1 MRDVSF
7 GQYYPSN
14 SVVHRTD
21 ARVKIIFSLAYI
33 VLLILIPTL
42 DGFLGRGYRLGDYI
56 VRVGA
61 AFTVIVLFLVAVT
74 LISKVPPLKVLS
86 SVKAVIFLVL
96 FTMAILIVFY
106 GGRSNHVYFHKGI
119 INISLEGIINAVAMA
134 IRLFLLVMGPSL
146 LTLTT
151 TPVELTDGI
160 ERLLKPLSYIKVPV
174 HEIALIMSIALRLI
188 PNLIEEADKIRSA
201 QKARCADFESGN
213 IFKRAKAMIPIL
225 VPLLVS
231 SFRRADELAYAMDS
245 RCYRGAKGRTR
256 MKVMRLG
263 LRDLFAFIFF
273 AAMFFV
279 VLMFIYDFFG
289 VATALSELCYSL
301 I

>member
-7 GQYYPSN
+7 GQYYPSK
-14 SVVHRTD
+14 SVVHKMD
-21 ARVKIIFSLAYI
+21 ARIKIVFSLAYI

-42 DGFLGRGYRLGDYI
+42 DNFLNHARLGDYI

-61 AFTVIVLFLVAVT
+61 CYLAVILFLMTVT
-74 LISKVPPLKVLS
+74 LISKVPPIKVLR
-86 SVKAVIFLVL
+86 SVKAVVFLVIFTAVILVL
-96 FTMAILIVFY
+96 FY
-106 GGRSNHVYFHKGI
+106 GGKSNHVYFHKGI
-119 INISLEGIINAVAMA
+119 INISLEGIINAVSMA

-151 TPVELTDGI
+151 TPVELTDGM
-160 ERLLKPLSYIKVPV
+160 ESLLKPLKFIKVPV

-188 PNLIEEADKIRSA
+188 PNLIEETDKIRSA
-201 QKARCADFESGN
+201 QKARCADFDSGN
-213 IFKRAKAMIPIL
+213 LLKRAKAMIPIL
-225 VPLLVS
+225 IPLLIS

-256 MKVMRLG
+256 MKIMRPG
-263 LRDLFAFIFF
+263 IRDLIGFLVF
-273 AAMFFV
+273 AALFFV

-289 VATALSELCYSL
+289 VGMALADIAYSV
-301 I
+301 IK

>member
-7 GQYYPSN
+7 GQYYPSK
-14 SVVHRTD
+14 SVVHRMD
-21 ARVKIIFSLAYI
+21 ARIKIIISLCYI
-33 VLLILIPTL
+33 VLLILVPTIDRFL
-42 DGFLGRGYRLGDYI
+42 DKGRLGDYI
-56 VRVGA
+56 VSVGA
-61 AFTVIVLFLVAVT
+61 TFIVIILFLLMVT
-74 LISKVPPLKVLS
+74 LISKVPPLKVLK
-86 SVKAVIFLVL
+86 SVKSVIFLVI
-96 FTMAILIVFY
+96 FTAVILVLFY
-106 GGRSNHVYFHKGI
+106 GGTSNHIYFHKGI
-119 INISLEGIINAVAMA
+119 INISLEGIINSIAMA

-160 ERLLKPLSYIKVPV
+160 ESLLKPLKLIKVPV

-201 QKARCADFESGN
+201 QKARCADFDSGN
-213 IFKRAKAMIPIL
+213 IFKRAKAMLPIL
-225 VPLLVS
+225 VPLLIS

-256 MKVMRLG
+256 MKIMRLG
-263 LRDLFAFIFF
+263 IRDLFGMLFF
-273 AAMFFV
+273 AAMFLV
-279 VLMFIYDFFG
+279 ALMFIYDFFG
-289 VATALSELCYSL
+289 VSTALANLAYSL